1 MKQESNKIFHRI
13 DAKLMFDD
21 SEWKSL
27 LDGVDFDIMNERRK
41 RKRIITKTVIT
52 ERANGKRNIR

>member
-1 MKQESNKIFHRI
+1 MKQESNKIFHHI

-27 LDGVDFDIMNERRK
+27 LDGVDFDIMNERKK
-41 RKRIITKTVIT
+41 RKRIISKTVIT
-52 ERANGKRNIR
+52 ERANDKRRIR

>member
-1 MKQESNKIFHRI
+1 
-13 DAKLMFDD
+13 MFDD

-27 LDGVDFDIMNERRK
+27 LDGVDFDIMNERKK